1 MSSVPFALPACP
13 FPSKNNAN
21 PCRRLTR
28 FLITSL
34 MENQEL
40 FRLPVFKTAF
50 YDQSALCLM
59 HPCEVS
65 NGSILSQKNTAI
77 FNARSAD
84 YGPKLRC
91 CPERTFVEMG
101 RSEGWSHQVSFEL
114 FDPCD
119 TVCRFLARRTL
130 HLGDNTRCLAEDN
143 FLKLPCR
150 PVGTKDNEN

>member
-1 MSSVPFALPACP
+1 MTRFGRRMATGLLLIAAGLAAACSNSAGGRITGSTQTDGDAP
-13 FPSKNNAN
+13 GGMTNAN
-21 PCRRLTR
+21 PCWRLTR

-34 MENQEL
+34 MENQEV

-84 YGPKLRC
+84 YGAKS
-91 CPERTFVEMG
+91 
-101 RSEGWSHQVSFEL
+101 RS
-114 FDPCD
+114 
-119 TVCRFLARRTL
+119 
-130 HLGDNTRCLAEDN
+130 
-143 FLKLPCR
+143 
-150 PVGTKDNEN
+150 